1 MDNLVLLRTHQPPTT
16 SEQYDEYQS
25 RPFSELYR
33 ADNKYNMTISIGA
46 GISIGPGIT
55 LEKGALGPTTIGE
68 FYGGGYYAGQIST
81 TANGVA
87 THYLIVAPK
96 AWESL
101 QVWSTLSVQTGIN
114 SDIDGPGNTAAL
126 VALGTA
132 YPAAYYCG
140 VTCNASGGINGYTD
154 WYLPATDESEVIYYF
169 LKPDATQN
177 AWGIGYGVNT
187 HAVSPE
193 PISQSYLQFSPT
205 QTTVTLFQTGNAQAF
220 DLQSYWASTEATDFT
235 FEATTAHFQYMVDG
249 AQYFGTK
256 QAPWPI
262 TRPIRRIPV

>member
-1 MDNLVLLRTHQPPTT
+1 MAL
-16 SEQYDEYQS
+16 
-25 RPFSELYR
+25 
-33 ADNKYNMTISIGA
+33 SIGS
-46 GISIGPGIT
+46 GISIGRGISLLSET
-55 LEKGALGPTTIGE
+55 VSPVPTTIGE
-68 FYGGGYYAGQIST
+68 FIGGGYYAGKIST

-96 AWESL
+96 AYEITNM
-101 QVWSTLSVQTGIN
+101 WSTLSVQTGIN

-154 WYLPATDESEVIYYF
+154 WYLPATDESEVIYYS

-220 DLQSYWASTEATDFT
+220 DLQSYWASTEATDLT
-235 FEATTAHFQYMVDG
+235 FEATSAHFQYMVDG
-249 AQYFGTK
+249 GQYFGTK
-256 QAPWPI
+256 QANWVI